1 MADDSSPKLDKS
13 TEQAAPPAG
22 APAAARKPAGN
33 PRRRQLFLIFGGVV
47 ALAAAAF
54 GVYHVIEGGKAVETD
69 NAYVEASSAAVTP
82 LVSAPVKEANINDT
96 KVVKQ
101 GDVLVVLD
109 DTDARLALAQAE
121 AQLEQVRRQVQGYY
135 STDATLA
142 AQTAAAQSQVV
153 SAQAAVDQ
161 AQKAYDDRRNL
172 AAIGAVAGEDLTN
185 AKTTLDRAVAA
196 LNATKA
202 QATAA
207 QGQRATN
214 AALISGGD
222 VDSNPQVKLAQA
234 RVDQARLDLDRT
246 VIRAPISG
254 VIAKNTA
261 EVGQRV
267 QVGAPLMTIVPI
279 DNAYVNANFKEVQ
292 LKKVAIGQPVELTS
306 DLYGSSIK
314 YHGKVSGL
322 SGGTGSAFA
331 IIPAQN
337 ATGNWI
343 KVVQRLPV
351 RIALDPKELK
361 AHPLRVGMS
370 MKAKIDISG
379 TR

>member
-13 TEQAAPPAG
+13 TEQSAPAG
-22 APAAARKPAGN
+22 APVAASKSAGN
-33 PRRRQLFLIFGGVV
+33 PRRRQLFMIFGGVV

-96 KVVKQ
+96 KIVKQ

-196 LNATKA
+196 LNATRA

-222 VDSNPQVKLAQA
+222 IDSNPQVKLAQA
-234 RVDQARLDLDRT
+234 RVDQAKLDLDRT

-254 VIAKNTA
+254 VVAKNTV

-267 QVGAPLMTIVPI
+267 QVGTPLMTIVPI

-292 LKKVAIGQPVELTS
+292 LKKVTIGQPVELTS
-306 DLYGSSIK
+306 DLYGSAVK
-314 YHGKVSGL
+314 YHGKVAGL

-351 RIALDPKELK
+351 RVALDPKELK

-379 TR
+379 NR

>member
-1 MADDSSPKLDKS
+1 MADDSSSKLDKS
-13 TEQAAPPAG
+13 TEQSAPAG
-22 APAAARKPAGN
+22 APVAAAKPSGN
-33 PRRRQLFLIFGGVV
+33 PRRRQLFMIFGGVV

-121 AQLEQVRRQVQGYY
+121 AQLEQVKRQVQGYY

-172 AAIGAVAGEDLTN
+172 AAIGAIAGEDLTN
-185 AKTTLDRAVAA
+185 AKTTLDRATAA
-196 LNATKA
+196 LSAAKA

-246 VIRAPISG
+246 IIRAPISG

-267 QVGAPLMTIVPI
+267 QVGSPLMTIVPI

-292 LKKVAIGQPVELTS
+292 LKKVAVDQPVELTS
-306 DLYGSSIK
+306 DLYGASVK
-314 YHGKVSGL
+314 YHGKVAGL
-322 SGGTGSAFA
+322 SGGTGAAFA

-361 AHPLRVGMS
+361 EHPLRVGMS

-379 TR
+379 AN

>member
-1 MADDSSPKLDKS
+1 MADDSAPKLDKS
-13 TEQAAPPAG
+13 TEQSAPAG
-22 APAAARKPAGN
+22 APVAATKPAGN
-33 PRRRQLFLIFGGVV
+33 PRRRQLFMIFGGVV

-96 KVVKQ
+96 KIVKQ
-101 GDVLVVLD
+101 GEVLVVLD

-121 AQLEQVRRQVQGYY
+121 AQLEQVKRQVQGYY

-202 QATAA
+202 QASAA

-234 RVDQARLDLDRT
+234 RVDQAKLDLDRT

-254 VIAKNTA
+254 VIAKNTV

-267 QVGAPLMTIVPI
+267 QVGTPLMTIVPI

-306 DLYGSSIK
+306 DLYGSSVK
-314 YHGKVSGL
+314 YHGKVAGL

-351 RIALDPKELK
+351 RVALDPKELK
-361 AHPLRVGMS
+361 EHPLRVGMS
-370 MKAKIDISG
+370 MKSKIDISG

>member
-13 TEQAAPPAG
+13 TEQSAPAG
-22 APAAARKPAGN
+22 APATTARPAGN

-54 GVYHVIEGGKAVETD
+54 GVYHFVESGKSVETD

-82 LVSAPVKEANINDT
+82 LVSAPVEEANINDT
-96 KVVKQ
+96 KLVKQ
-101 GDVLVVLD
+101 GDILVVLD
-109 DTDARLALAQAE
+109 DTDARLALTQAE

-135 STDATLA
+135 STDSTLA

-153 SAQAAVDQ
+153 SAQAAFEQ
-161 AQKAYDDRRNL
+161 AQKAYEDRRNL

-185 AKTTLDRAVAA
+185 AKTALDRAQAA
-196 LNATKA
+196 LNAAKA

-254 VIAKNTA
+254 VIAKNTV

-267 QVGAPLMTIVPI
+267 QVGTPLMTIVPI
-279 DNAYVNANFKEVQ
+279 ENAYVNANFKEVQ

-306 DLYGSSIK
+306 DLYGASVK
-314 YHGKVSGL
+314 YHGKVAGL
-322 SGGTGSAFA
+322 SGGTGAAFA

-351 RIALDPKELK
+351 RVALDPKEIK
-361 AHPLRVGMS
+361 EHPLRVGMS

-379 TR
+379 TH